1 MSYILFTAV
10 ALFFLNLYASS
21 TLRSITFQSKRDYL
35 SDKAQTVSAASE
47 EETASM
53 HEIADASRKL
63 AEQAQSLQNSIA
75 VFKI

>member
-35 SDKAQTVSAASE
+35 SDKAQTVSAALLPLDELS
-47 EETASM
+47 AS
-53 HEIADASRKL
+53 KT
-63 AEQAQSLQNSIA
+63 
-75 VFKI
+75 